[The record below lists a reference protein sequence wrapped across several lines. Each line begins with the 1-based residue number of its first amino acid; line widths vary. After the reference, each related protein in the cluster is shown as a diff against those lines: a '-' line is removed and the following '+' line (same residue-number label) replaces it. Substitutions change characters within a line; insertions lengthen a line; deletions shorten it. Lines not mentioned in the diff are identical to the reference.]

1 MSLRYEQ
8 LIGLVCAIHIIE
20 LHNMVPI
27 AACAADGLLGVQL
40 IIRSINTKLP
50 LVF

>member
-8 LIGLVCAIHIIE
+8 LIGLLCVIHIIE
-20 LHNMVPI
+20 LHNMVPT
-27 AACAADGLLGVQL
+27 ASCAPDGLLGVQV
-40 IIRSINTKLP
+40 IVRSINTKLP